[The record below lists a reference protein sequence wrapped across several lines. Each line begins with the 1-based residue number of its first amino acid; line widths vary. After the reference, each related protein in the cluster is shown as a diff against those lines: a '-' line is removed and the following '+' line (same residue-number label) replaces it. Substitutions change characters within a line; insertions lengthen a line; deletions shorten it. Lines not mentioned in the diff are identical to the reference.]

1 MKAEKLPDGSSLYLW
16 RYKASL
22 MLGDEQF
29 GSYYLYSE
37 PFTVKAEEIRPIPQ
51 TGDSA
56 EPFLWLAMVL
66 GGTGLSGF
74 LIRRI
79 ASEKGI

>member
-1 MKAEKLPDGSSLYLW
+1 M
-16 RYKASL
+16 
-22 MLGDEQF
+22 
-29 GSYYLYSE
+29 YSE
-37 PFTVKAEEIRPIPQ
+37 PFTVKTEEIRPIPQ